1 MSCCCWRKHELIV
14 SYKGLKKEKSGG
26 INNYYQVLQW
36 IYKEFP
42 DLRCQE
48 LSLYMDQIK
57 LIPSNYLPI
66 FKTYKSIEITVS
78 LVKSTIKTNLGV
90 FKLRLP
96 QSDLLCT
103 GFLVSPTYCIIPADL
118 VQDHLN
124 NDKRPLLLFEND
136 EEVEL
141 NPTSQGIELGHNLL
155 AFELKTP
162 VINFKPISLENSC
175 KLTQS
180 SLATESDL
188 EFSFVLMFTREKPV
202 LTKTNLKTL
211 GFNIDSYSIEKELPI
226 GASGCPI
233 LSQENDLIAIINSF
247 GEIVFVSS
255 FYNLLRDNIELPH
268 SVDQSIIKDHPGFM
282 QTACFF
288 DSCRSEGQFYST
300 DEALNKVFKTP
311 EMILGSTAVVSNH
324 GIIIV
329 GLSPDQNPKTWLF
342 DGKNT
347 IELPPTKKKHL
358 YHSCLALDDEI
369 YVISGSTPSVEVYN
383 FNDSTWKLI
392 EPLEKRRAMAS
403 AAYYNNN
410 IYLIGGRREKKFIR
424 SILKYADNSWVK
436 INLKLDIGV
445 SMLGC
450 IVRHKDFL
458 IFGGETTGKKNLQS
472 WSVNVRKKEIHE
484 EKYSVENNFGRFS
497 QLYLEDEVLLY
508 ANDGTLYKYDMDS
521 YELFTVSLD
530 KEDIN

>member
-1 MSCCCWRKHELIV
+1 MSCCWRRHELIV
-14 SYKGLKKEKSGG
+14 SYNGLSKEKSGG
-26 INNYYQVLQW
+26 VNNYYQVLQW

-42 DLRCQE
+42 SLRCQG
-48 LSLYMDQIK
+48 LSLYMGQTE
-57 LIPSNYLPI
+57 LTPSNYLPI

-78 LVKSTIKTNLGV
+78 LSKSTIQTNLAV

-96 QSDLLCT
+96 KGDLLCT

-124 NDKRPLLLFEND
+124 NGIRPLLLFEND
-136 EEVEL
+136 DEVEL
-141 NPTSQGIELGHNLL
+141 NPASEGIELGHSLL

-162 VINFKPISLENSC
+162 VTNFKPISLENSC
-175 KLTQS
+175 KLTS
-180 SLATESDL
+180 STLRTQSDL
-188 EFSFVLMFTREKPV
+188 EFSSVLMFTREKPV

-211 GFNIDSYSIEKELPI
+211 GFNIDSYSIENELPE
-226 GASGCPI
+226 GLSGCPI
-233 LSQENDLIAIINSF
+233 LSQENDLIAVINSF
-247 GEIVFVSS
+247 REIVFVSS
-255 FYNLLRDNIELPH
+255 FYYLLSDNIELPH
-268 SVDQSIIKDHPGFM
+268 SVEQSIIKELPGFM
-282 QTACFF
+282 PTACFF

-329 GLSPDQNPKTWLF
+329 GLSPDQKPRTWLF

-347 IELPPTKKKHL
+347 MELPPTQKKHL
-358 YHSCLALDDEI
+358 YHSCLALDDDI
-369 YVISGSTPSVEVYN
+369 YVISGSTPAVEVYN
-383 FNDSTWKLI
+383 FNESSWRFI
-392 EPLEKRRAMAS
+392 EPLKKRRAMAS
-403 AAYYNNN
+403 SAYYNDS
-410 IYLIGGRREKKFIR
+410 IYLIGGRREKKFLR
-424 SILKYADNSWVK
+424 SIMKYADNSWAK
-436 INLKLDIGV
+436 ISLKLDIGV

-458 IFGGETTGKKNLQS
+458 IFGGETAEKKNLLS
-472 WSVNVRKKEIHE
+472 WSVNVRRKKIQE
-484 EKYSVENNFGRFS
+484 EKYNVGNNFGRFS

-508 ANDGTLYKYDMDS
+508 ANDGTLYKYDTDS
-521 YELFTVSLD
+521 HELFTVSLD